1 MFSRVKPHTRMPE
14 AIARQIEE
22 QIYKGRLKADQ
33 MLPAEGELMKQ
44 FGVSRNTVREALR
57 MLEAS
62 GLVRIKQGPR
72 GGAVITS
79 ISDTVASEF
88 LVKTFRVGGVSAL
101 DFYDFR
107 MVTEP
112 TMVALLASRHETVD
126 SGMLARMEENVAEAK
141 RLHALGEF
149 TAYVNMDFHV
159 LLAEATGNMIF
170 IVVAKTLRA
179 AFDAVAPPEKE
190 DRRLETIEAH
200 EQILNA
206 IKSGD
211 ARKARQLMEANLEQ
225 MVEVVRADMA
235 VATTRAANTRK
246 K

>member
-1 MFSRVKPHTRMPE
+1 MFAKVKPITRMPE

-22 QIYKGRLKADQ
+22 QIYQGHLKAGQ

-57 MLEAS
+57 MLETS
-62 GLVRIKQGPR
+62 GLVKIKQGPR

-107 MVTEP
+107 MATEP
-112 TMVALLASRHETVD
+112 TMVAFLASKEAVG
-126 SGMLARMEENVAEAK
+126 SEILARMEENVAEAR
-141 RLHALGEF
+141 RLYALGEV

-159 LLAEATGNMIF
+159 LLAEATENMIF

-179 AFDAVAPPEKE
+179 AFDAVAPPGKE
-190 DRRLETIEAH
+190 GRRLDTIEAH
-200 EQILNA
+200 EQILEA
-206 IKSGD
+206 IKNKD
-211 ARKARQLMEANLEQ
+211 APKARRLMEINLEQ

-235 VATTRAANTRK
+235 ATPHPITNNS
-246 K
+246 

>member
-1 MFSRVKPHTRMPE
+1 MPE

-22 QIYKGRLKADQ
+22 QIYKGCLKADQ

-62 GLVRIKQGPR
+62 GLVKIKQGPR

-88 LVKTFRVGGVSAL
+88 LVKTFRVGGVSPF

-112 TMVALLASRHETVD
+112 AMVALLASRHETLD
-126 SGMLARMEENVAEAK
+126 SNILKRLEENITEAQ
-141 RLHALGEF
+141 RLFALGKV

-190 DRRLETIEAH
+190 DFRMETIEAH
-200 EQILNA
+200 EQILEA
-206 IKSGD
+206 IKNGD
-211 ARKARQLMEANLEQ
+211 TARAQRLMEANLEQ

-235 VATTRAANTRK
+235 NAAKPATK
-246 K
+246 KS